1 MNLLSQSNAVKGFAR
16 QTPLHIKQG
25 LFLLGLL
32 LFGLVFALAER
43 PMPDYHSGA
52 YDQAVQTEV
61 SE

>member
-1 MNLLSQSNAVKGFAR
+1 MNLLSQSNAIKGYAR

-32 LFGLVFALAER
+32 LFGLLFALAER
-43 PMPDYHSGA
+43 PRPDYHSGS
-52 YDQAVQTEV
+52 YDKAVQSEV

>member
-32 LFGLVFALAER
+32 LFGLLFALAER
-43 PMPDYHSGA
+43 PRADYRSGA
-52 YDQAVQTEV
+52 YDQAIEKEI